1 MKVVK
6 VLNNSLL
13 LALDAEGRE
22 IILMGKGIGYQK
34 AIGHELDGAEVEK
47 VFVVQDKDLSRNII
61 RLAAE
66 VDELYF
72 SLAKSIVDYAI
83 ETHGFVIMDHL
94 YLALTDHLA
103 FAMKRHQDGLLLQN
117 YYAFGM
123 WKFNPLEYDVGQY
136 ALKLIAR
143 ETGVV
148 LPKDE
153 AYNIAFHFINGQVS
167 SPNHGNQIEV
177 AKIVSAILSIIR
189 FHFNCTFDEDSFDYT
204 RLLTHLRLFA
214 LRLLTNEQVTGQDD
228 FLYRQIADLCS
239 GERACVDKIAIYIRS
254 TLGKEMTF
262 NEMAYLIIYI
272 HRIVVNRMEEEAKA
286 AAAAKV
292 EAAPGMA

>member
-13 LALDAEGRE
+13 LALDADGRE

-34 AIGHELDGAEVEK
+34 AIGNELDRSEVEK

-83 ETHGFVIMDHL
+83 ETHHFVIMNHL

-103 FAMKRHQDGLLLQN
+103 FAMRRHQEGQSLQN
-117 YYAFGM
+117 FYAFGI
-123 WKFNPLEYDVGQY
+123 WKFNPLEYDVGLY

-143 ETGVV
+143 ETGII

-153 AYNIAFHFINGQVS
+153 AYTIAFHFINGQVS
-167 SPNHGNQIEV
+167 SPNTTNQIEV

-189 FHFNCTFDEDSFDYT
+189 LHFNCTFDEDSFDFV

-214 LRLLTNEQVTGQDD
+214 LRLLAGEQVTGADD
-228 FLYRQIADLCS
+228 FLYRQIAGLCS

-262 NEMAYLIIYI
+262 NEMAYLIIYM
-272 HRIVVNRMEEEAKA
+272 HRIVVSRMEAEEAKT
-286 AAAAKV
+286 V
-292 EAAPGMA
+292 